1 MKRIL
6 FLAVFLPVLVFSQFP
21 VTFKTIM
28 SGSSTQG
35 AKMEGKTFTFGST
48 DTTQPQ
54 NISASS
60 VVHLGLQTTDTVS
73 VIIKYQL
80 SMDGQNWSTV
90 VTLDSSRQTAAG
102 VIRKGLNLSTATL
115 GMFYIRYLFKFTK
128 SNVYGSTTYSSANRK
143 YWAGHKLTN

>member
-6 FLAVFLPVLVFSQFP
+6 FLALILPVLASAQFP

-35 AKMEGKTFTFGST
+35 AEMKGKTFTFGST

-80 SMDGQNWSTV
+80 SMDGQNWTSV
-90 VTLDSSRQTAAG
+90 VTLDSSRQTSSGTAVKA
-102 VIRKGLNLSTATL
+102 LNLSTATL
-115 GMFYIRYLFKFTK
+115 GMFYIRYLFQFTK